1 MSAARMR
8 PRVNTLA
15 KMVNQPGGMLV
26 EDAVRKAETNLDTIK
41 PVLAEEV
48 EKNLAALLEA
58 LDSAVTR
65 PDKPVLDE
73 AYLRSNQVAG
83 MAGLSGLAPLG
94 QAAFSLCELLDKL
107 GVAGRWNA
115 EAVDVHLNAMRL
127 LRRMPEADKQT
138 AHILQGLREVVA
150 RATA

>member
-1 MSAARMR
+1 MSVRMR
-8 PRVNTLA
+8 KRENSLA
-15 KMVNQPGGMLV
+15 RMVNQAGGMRA
-26 EDAVRKAETNLDTIK
+26 EDALRKAEENLDTIK

-48 EKNLAALLEA
+48 EKNLAALLQA

-107 GVAGRWNA
+107 GVAERWNP

-127 LRRMPEADKQT
+127 LRRMPEPDKQT

>member
-1 MSAARMR
+1 MSVRMR

-15 KMVNQPGGMLV
+15 KMVNQPGGMRA
-26 EDAVRKAETNLDTIK
+26 EDALRKAEENLDTIK

-48 EKNLAALLEA
+48 EKNLASLLEL
-58 LDSAVTR
+58 LDAAATR
-65 PDKPVLDE
+65 PEKTVLDE

-83 MAGLSGLAPLG
+83 MAGLSGMAPLG

-107 GVAGRWNA
+107 GVAERWSA

-127 LRRMPEADKQT
+127 LRRMPEADKAT